1 MGPSSA
7 GQQTQQTIGQNL
19 VERERERERE
29 RGVEEGRNRGCRSG
43 SKILAKEVL
52 CYRNVCA
59 Q

>member
-29 RGVEEGRNRGCRSG
+29 R
-43 SKILAKEVL
+43 EVWRKGGTEDAGADL
-52 CYRNVCA
+52 RF
-59 Q
+59 